1 MTSTPAP
8 QPARL
13 TVPIQPAD
21 AVPAVLTY
29 AERGWT
35 LVDVTVDGSANE
47 VRLKFERV
55 YVYDEDGKM
64 VEMKEAV

>member
-1 MTSTPAP
+1 MTPTP

-13 TVPIQPAD
+13 TVPIQPAA

-35 LVDVTVDGSANE
+35 LVDVTVDGANE
-47 VRLKFERV
+47 VRLKFEKV
-55 YVYDEDGKM
+55 TVYDEDGKM
-64 VEMKEAV
+64 IEMKEAV

>member
-1 MTSTPAP
+1 MTPTP

-21 AVPAVLTY
+21 AVASTLAY
-29 AERGWT
+29 AARGWT
-35 LVDVTVDGSANE
+35 LVDVTVEDANE

-64 VEMKEAV
+64 IEMKEAV

>member
-1 MTSTPAP
+1 MTPTP

-13 TVPIQPAD
+13 TVPIQPTD
-21 AVPAVLTY
+21 AVLAAWTY

-55 YVYDEDGKM
+55 YVYDDNGKP
-64 VEMKEAV
+64 VKERIA

>member
-1 MTSTPAP
+1 MTPTP

-13 TVPIQPAD
+13 TVPIPPAD
-21 AVPAVLTY
+21 AVPAALTY

-35 LVDVTVDGSANE
+35 LVDVTVEDANE
-47 VRLKFERV
+47 VRLKFEKV
-55 YVYDEDGKM
+55 TIYDDNGKM

>member
-1 MTSTPAP
+1 MTPTP

-55 YVYDEDGKM
+55 YVYDDNGKP
-64 VEMKEAV
+64 VKERIA

>member
-1 MTSTPAP
+1 MTPTPH
-8 QPARL
+8 PARL

-21 AVPAVLTY
+21 AVPAAWTY

-55 YVYDEDGKM
+55 TIYDEDGKM
-64 VEMKEAV
+64 IEMKEAV